1 MSSQPHPNER
11 RCPSCGV
18 ACPSNASSCPSCGAP
33 LLTVPLP
40 GQGDH
45 TASAAAQPR
54 SAEAQP
60 AYASSF
66 AVQSGDVHPG
76 DAHVDSAPDDTA
88 LDESVLDES
97 ALDIPPLDG
106 FIPLLHP
113 SPEAVATTAPE
124 QTAASQPSIP
134 PVPLPAPQLQPQPT
148 PQPLAMQ
155 TTTPTPVA
163 EETQPAGA
171 VGDDL
176 SVTGNIAPL
185 PPFDASGTMHAAAT
199 GAGSATSVM
208 PPAIAPTMPATPA
221 APAAMPVSIPPAAG
235 EPTSAEDT
243 GEFDAL
249 SSMSDFAD
257 RNGGAGANVD
267 DPADG
272 PAGFNPRVFAA
283 IIGAILAIIL
293 VLGGTLWWWMASN
306 HARALSDCRSAYDA
320 LTSATAKA
328 DDAVAAAQDT
338 AGLDSSSVADSAT
351 LDTLNNAIKEPD
363 SLKNVIECD
372 GSADTSAISQATQ
385 SIRRATNDQNSRIKA
400 IASAV
405 SSVDKSQER
414 KTIEDEQT
422 TLSAKRD
429 AAQSL
434 FDSSNGKVADEDTR
448 TALQEAI
455 VQASALIN
463 DSTADSQTALQQAS
477 DRLDDAMKAVNASV
491 KKKTDDEK
499 KAKEDA
505 KKAADKNHCAALT
518 GDYVQLNGTMRVVL
532 RADCSYDLY
541 VNGDLYGSYP
551 YEANSY
557 KDLGNTSFSW
567 YDGEDTLAYIPP
579 GQSTSEIDSSSGS
592 DKASDIN
599 RQKITSTTGGTFIK
613 Q

>member
-1 MSSQPHPNER
+1 MQ
-11 RCPSCGV
+11 
-18 ACPSNASSCPSCGAP
+18 
-33 LLTVPLP
+33 
-40 GQGDH
+40 
-45 TASAAAQPR
+45 AQPVEPQSVEPQSTDTQFGDSQLGIPR
-54 SAEAQP
+54 AGSAL
-60 AYASSF
+60 
-66 AVQSGDVHPG
+66 
-76 DAHVDSAPDDTA
+76 DDTA
-88 LDESVLDES
+88 LDEKPFDES

-106 FIPLLHP
+106 FIPLPHP
-113 SPEAVATTAPE
+113 TPGPATATASTPA
-124 QTAASQPSIP
+124 AASQSPIP
-134 PVPLPAPQLQPQPT
+134 PVPLPVPQPAPQPAPM
-148 PQPLAMQ
+148 PSPA
-155 TTTPTPVA
+155 A
-163 EETQPAGA
+163 EATRPAGA

-176 SVTGNIAPL
+176 SITGNIDPL
-185 PPFDASGTMHAAAT
+185 PQFGATGVMPAAAVNAAADA
-199 GAGSATSVM
+199 GAATSAM
-208 PPAIAPTMPATPA
+208 PPAIPPTMPAS
-221 APAAMPVSIPPAAG
+221 VPPATG
-235 EPTSAEDT
+235 EPIAPEDT
-243 GEFDAL
+243 GTFDAL
-249 SSMSDFAD
+249 SSMSDFAERSAD
-257 RNGGAGANVD
+257 ADPTDD